1 MHPKPFPKVFPPEFP
16 LELQNVILT
25 LLRDLCVQHFPL
37 AQQPTNNGRPLLLHT
52 HPCDTLV
59 LRTYGATL
67 SLSKST
73 QSLIA
78 IPLGGLGEFGMN
90 MMALRLGDDI
100 IVIDAGM
107 MFPESELLGVD
118 LVIPDT
124 TYLKQ
129 NRANV
134 RAIVLTHGHEDHI
147 GALPYILRDL
157 NVPVYG
163 TRFTLALV
171 KKRLAEANLLDSTTL
186 REVMPGRL
194 IEIGPYEI
202 EFIPVT
208 HSTID
213 CVALAVRTPL
223 GVIIHT
229 GDFKIDQTPV
239 GGAPFDLHSFARYGN
254 EGVLALFSDSTN
266 VERPGFT
273 PSERAIVPRI
283 EELCR
288 SAPRRVILSCFAS
301 SIHRIQQVIDIAS
314 RVGRK
319 IAFVGRSMVDN
330 VEIAHDLEYLRI
342 PDGMV
347 VRPQDIRTFDPR
359 RIIIL
364 ASGSQAEP
372 MSSLSRIAVDN
383 HRFVSVD
390 ESDTVI
396 LSARIIPGN
405 EKAIFRMLDHMF
417 RRRALV
423 YYDNN
428 AGTIHVSGH
437 ASQEEQKLVLQLVK
451 PKYFIPVHGEYR
463 HLFRHAALAHQL
475 GCVSS
480 EILLLENGQ
489 TIEFTEDGAR
499 RRDPVTSGRVL
510 VDSGSLEEIEE
521 VVIRDRKHLSEDG
534 VVVPIIAIDKRTGRM
549 ETVPEIVTR
558 GMFSDN
564 GTELMAGARDVI
576 LKTVEQ
582 SNAEEKGDWSVIK
595 EKIRV
600 DLKRYINK
608 HTSKRP
614 LILPVILE
622 V

>member
-1 MHPKPFPKVFPPEFP
+1 
-16 LELQNVILT
+16 
-25 LLRDLCVQHFPL
+25 
-37 AQQPTNNGRPLLLHT
+37 
-52 HPCDTLV
+52 
-59 LRTYGATL
+59 
-67 SLSKST
+67 LSKTS

-124 TYLKQ
+124 SYLKQ
-129 NRANV
+129 NRSMV

-147 GALPYILRDL
+147 GALPYILKDL

-171 KKRLAEANLLDSTTL
+171 KKRLDEAGLLDSTTL
-186 REVMPGRL
+186 REVLPARL
-194 IEIGPYEI
+194 VEIGPFEV
-202 EFIPVT
+202 EFIAVT
-208 HSTID
+208 HSTVD
-213 CVALAVRTPL
+213 CVALAIRTPL
-223 GVIIHT
+223 GVVIHT

-239 GGAPFDLHSFARYGN
+239 GGAPFDLHAFARYGN
-254 EGVLALFSDSTN
+254 DGVLALFSDSTN

-301 SIHRIQQVIDIAS
+301 SIHRIQQIIDIAA
-314 RVGRK
+314 RVNRK
-319 IAFVGRSMVDN
+319 VAFVGRSMVDN
-330 VEIAHDLEYLRI
+330 VEIAHSLELLRI

-347 VRPQDIRTFDPR
+347 VRPQDIRGFDPK

-390 ESDTVI
+390 ENDSVI

-405 EKAIFRMLDHMF
+405 EKSIFRMLDHMF

-423 YYDNN
+423 YYDNS

-437 ASQEEQKLVLQLVK
+437 ASQEEQKLLLQLVK

-475 GCVSS
+475 GCVSN
-480 EILLLENGQ
+480 EILLLEDGRP
-489 TIEFTEDGAR
+489 IEFTEDGAR
-499 RRDPVTSGRVL
+499 RLDPVTAGRVC
-510 VDSGSLEEIEE
+510 VDSGSLEEIED

-534 VVVPIIAIDKRTGRM
+534 IVVPIIAIDKHTGKM
-549 ETVPEIVTR
+549 ESHPEIVSR
-558 GMFSDN
+558 GLMSDN
-564 GTELMAGARDVI
+564 GQELIAGARLVI
-576 LKTVEQ
+576 MKTVEE
-582 SNAEEKGDWSVIK
+582 SNAEEKSDWGVIK

-600 DLKRYINK
+600 DLKRYISK
-608 HTSKRP
+608 QTSKRP

>member
-1 MHPKPFPKVFPPEFP
+1 M
-16 LELQNVILT
+16 
-25 LLRDLCVQHFPL
+25 
-37 AQQPTNNGRPLLLHT
+37 
-52 HPCDTLV
+52 
-59 LRTYGATL
+59 
-67 SLSKST
+67 SKTS
-73 QSLIA
+73 QSLTA

-100 IVIDAGM
+100 VVIDAGM

-118 LVIPDT
+118 LVIPDIS
-124 TYLKQ
+124 YLKQ
-129 NRANV
+129 NRSMV

-147 GALPYILRDL
+147 GALPYILKDL

-171 KKRLAEANLLDSTTL
+171 KKRLDEAGLLDSTTL
-186 REVMPGRL
+186 REVIPGRL
-194 IEIGPYEI
+194 VEIGPFEV
-202 EFIPVT
+202 EFIAVT
-208 HSTID
+208 HSTVD
-213 CVALAVRTPL
+213 CVALAIRTPL
-223 GVIIHT
+223 GVVIHT

-239 GGAPFDLHSFARYGN
+239 GGAPFDLHAFARYGN
-254 EGVLALFSDSTN
+254 DGVLALFSDSTN

-319 IAFVGRSMVDN
+319 VAFVGRSMVDN
-330 VEIAHDLEYLRI
+330 VEIAHSLEILQI

-347 VRPQDIRTFDPR
+347 VRPQDIRGFDPK

-390 ESDTVI
+390 ENDSVI

-405 EKAIFRMLDHMF
+405 EKSIFRMLDHMF

-423 YYDNN
+423 YYDNS

-437 ASQEEQKLVLQLVK
+437 ASQEEQKLLLQLVK
-451 PKYFIPVHGEYR
+451 PKFFIPVHGEYR

-475 GCVSS
+475 GCVSN
-480 EILLLENGQ
+480 EILLLEDGKP
-489 TIEFTEDGAR
+489 IEFTEDGAR
-499 RRDPVTSGRVL
+499 RVDPVTAGRVC

-534 VVVPIIAIDKRTGRM
+534 VVVPIIAIDKHTGKL
-549 ETVPEIVTR
+549 ESHPEIVTR
-558 GMFSDN
+558 GLMSDN
-564 GTELMAGARDVI
+564 GQELIAGARLVI
-576 LKTVEQ
+576 MKTVEE
-582 SNAEEKGDWSVIK
+582 SNAEEKSDWGVIK

-608 HTSKRP
+608 QTSKRP

-622 V
+622 I

>member
-1 MHPKPFPKVFPPEFP
+1 MS
-16 LELQNVILT
+16 
-25 LLRDLCVQHFPL
+25 
-37 AQQPTNNGRPLLLHT
+37 HT
-52 HPCDTLV
+52 SQTI
-59 LRTYGATL
+59 T
-67 SLSKST
+67 
-73 QSLIA
+73 A

-90 MMALRLGDDI
+90 MMALRFGDDI
-100 IVIDAGM
+100 LVIDAGM

-118 LVIPDT
+118 LVIPDI

-129 NRANV
+129 NREKV

-171 KKRLAEANLLDSTTL
+171 KKRLDEAGLLDSTTL
-186 REVMPGRL
+186 REALPGRL
-194 IEIGPYEI
+194 VEIGPFEV
-202 EFIPVT
+202 EFINVT
-208 HSTID
+208 HSTAD
-213 CVALAVRTPL
+213 CVALAVRTPV

-239 GGAPFDLHSFARYGN
+239 GGAPFDLHTFAKYGN

-273 PSERAIVPRI
+273 PSERAVVPRI

-288 SAPRRVILSCFAS
+288 SAPKRVILSCFAS
-301 SIHRIQQVIDIAS
+301 SVHRIQQVIDIAA
-314 RVGRK
+314 RVNRK
-319 IAFVGRSMVDN
+319 VAFVGRSMVDN
-330 VEIAHDLEYLRI
+330 IEIAHSLGIVNI

-347 VRPQDIRTFDPR
+347 VRSQDIRTFDPR

-390 ESDTVI
+390 ENDSVI

-423 YYDNN
+423 YYDNSG
-428 AGTIHVSGH
+428 GTIHVSGH
-437 ASQEEQKLVLQLVK
+437 ASQEEQKLLLQLVK
-451 PKYFIPVHGEYR
+451 PKYFIPIHGEYR

-475 GCVSS
+475 GVVSG
-480 EILLLENGQ
+480 EIMLLENGQ
-489 TIEFTEDGAR
+489 TVEFTEDGAR
-499 RRDPVTSGRVL
+499 RHDPVAAGRIC
-510 VDSGSLEEIEE
+510 VDSGSLEEIED
-521 VVIRDRKHLSEDG
+521 VIIRDRKHLSEDG
-534 VVVPIIAIDKRTGRM
+534 IVVPIIAIDKHTGKM
-549 ETVPEIVTR
+549 ESQPEIVTR
-558 GMFSDN
+558 GLMSDN
-564 GTELMAGARDVI
+564 GQELINGAREVL
-576 LKTVEQ
+576 LKTFAD
-582 SNAEEKGDWSVIK
+582 SNAEEKSDWGVIK

-608 HTSKRP
+608 QTSKRP

-622 V
+622 I

>member
-1 MHPKPFPKVFPPEFP
+1 MSKP
-16 LELQNVILT
+16 L
-25 LLRDLCVQHFPL
+25 
-37 AQQPTNNGRPLLLHT
+37 
-52 HPCDTLV
+52 
-59 LRTYGATL
+59 
-67 SLSKST
+67 
-73 QSLIA
+73 QSLFA

-90 MMALRLGDDI
+90 MMALRYGDDI

-118 LVIPDT
+118 LVIPDI

-129 NRANV
+129 NRQHV

-157 NVPVYG
+157 NVPLYG

-171 KKRLAEANLLDSTTL
+171 KKRITEAGLLDSTTL
-186 REVMPGRL
+186 REVIPGRR
-194 IEIGPYEI
+194 IEIGPFEV
-202 EFIPVT
+202 EMIPVT

-213 CVALAVRTPL
+213 CVALAVRTPV

-229 GDFKIDQTPV
+229 GDFKIDHTPV
-239 GGAPFDLHSFARYGN
+239 GGAGFDIHTFARYGN

-266 VERPGFT
+266 VERPGIT
-273 PSERAIVPRI
+273 PSERAVVPRI
-283 EELCR
+283 EELAR
-288 SAPRRVILSCFAS
+288 SAPKRVILSCFAS

-319 IAFVGRSMVDN
+319 VAFVGRSMVDN

-347 VRPQDIRTFDPR
+347 VRSQDIRTFDPR
-359 RIIIL
+359 KIIIL

-390 ESDTVI
+390 ENDTVI
-396 LSARIIPGN
+396 LSSRIIPGN

-423 YYDNN
+423 YYDNS
-428 AGTIHVSGH
+428 AGVIHVSGH

-451 PKYFIPVHGEYR
+451 PKYFIPIHGEYR

-475 GCVSS
+475 GVVSG
-480 EILLLENGQ
+480 EILLVEDGQ
-489 TIEFTEDGAR
+489 NIEFTEDGVH
-499 RRDPVTSGRVL
+499 RRDPVTAGRVL

-521 VVIRDRKHLSEDG
+521 VVVRERKHLSEDG
-534 VVVPIIAIDKRTGRM
+534 VVVPIIAIDKHTGKL
-549 ETVPEIVTR
+549 ESQPEIVSR
-558 GMFSDN
+558 GFMSDN
-564 GTELMAGARDVI
+564 GSDLVAGARDIVLRTI
-576 LKTVEQ
+576 NT
-582 SNAEEKGDWSVIK
+582 SNAEERADWSVIK

-600 DLKRYINK
+600 DLKRYISK
-608 HTSKRP
+608 QTSKRP

>member
-1 MHPKPFPKVFPPEFP
+1 
-16 LELQNVILT
+16 
-25 LLRDLCVQHFPL
+25 
-37 AQQPTNNGRPLLLHT
+37 
-52 HPCDTLV
+52 
-59 LRTYGATL
+59 
-67 SLSKST
+67 
-73 QSLIA
+73 
-78 IPLGGLGEFGMN
+78 MN
-90 MMALRLGDDI
+90 MMVLRLGDDI

-118 LVIPDT
+118 LVIPDIS
-124 TYLKQ
+124 YLKQ
-129 NRANV
+129 NRAKV

-157 NVPVYG
+157 NVPLYG

-171 KKRLAEANLLDSTTL
+171 KKRVEEAGLLDSTTL
-186 REVMPGRL
+186 REVLPGRT
-194 IEIGPYEI
+194 IEIGPFEI
-202 EFIPVT
+202 EFISVT
-208 HSTID
+208 HSTLD
-213 CVALAVRTPL
+213 CVALAIRTPL

-239 GGAPFDLHSFARYGN
+239 DGASFDLHALAKYGS

-273 PSERAIVPRI
+273 PSERAVVPRI
-283 EELCR
+283 EELSR

-301 SIHRIQQVIDIAS
+301 SIHRIQQVIDIAV
-314 RVGRK
+314 RVNRK
-319 IAFVGRSMVDN
+319 VAFVGRSMIDN
-330 VEIAHDLEYLRI
+330 VEIAHSLGLLQI

-347 VRPQDIRTFDPR
+347 VRPQDIRGFDPR
-359 RIIIL
+359 RLVIL

-383 HRFVSVD
+383 HRHVSID
-390 ESDTVI
+390 ENDTVI

-405 EKAIFRMLDHMF
+405 EKSIFRMLDHMF

-423 YYDNN
+423 YYDNS
-428 AGTIHVSGH
+428 GGLIHVSGH
-437 ASQEEQKLVLQLVK
+437 ASQEEQKLILQLVK
-451 PKYFIPVHGEYR
+451 PKYFVPVHGEYR

-475 GCVSS
+475 GAVSE
-480 EILLLENGQ
+480 EIFLLENGQ
-489 TIEFTEDGAR
+489 AIEFTEEGAQ
-499 RRDPVTSGRVL
+499 RRDPVTAGRVL

-534 VVVPIIAIDKRTGRM
+534 VVVPIIAIDKHTGKL
-549 ETVPEIVTR
+549 ESQPEIVTR
-558 GMFSDN
+558 GLMSEN
-564 GTELMAGARDVI
+564 GQELLVGAREV
-576 LKTVEQ
+576 LMKTVAE
-582 SNAEEKGDWSVIK
+582 SNSEENSDWGVIK

-608 HTSKRP
+608 QTSKRP

>member
-1 MHPKPFPKVFPPEFP
+1 MSK
-16 LELQNVILT
+16 T
-25 LLRDLCVQHFPL
+25 
-37 AQQPTNNGRPLLLHT
+37 TN
-52 HPCDTLV
+52 
-59 LRTYGATL
+59 
-67 SLSKST
+67 SLF
-73 QSLIA
+73 A

-90 MMALRLGDDI
+90 MMALRYGDDI

-107 MFPESELLGVD
+107 MFPESELLGID
-118 LVIPDT
+118 LVIPDI

-129 NRANV
+129 NRAHV
-134 RAIVLTHGHEDHI
+134 RAIVLTHCHEDHI

-171 KKRLAEANLLDSTTL
+171 KKRLEEANLLDSTIL
-186 REVMPGRL
+186 REVPPGRR

-239 GGAPFDLHSFARYGN
+239 DNWQFDLHAFARYGH

-273 PSERAIVPRI
+273 QSERSVVPRI
-283 EELCR
+283 EDLCR
-288 SAPRRVILSCFAS
+288 TAPRRVVLSCFAS
-301 SIHRIQQVIDIAS
+301 SMHRIQQVIDVAG
-314 RVGRK
+314 RVNRK
-319 IAFVGRSMVDN
+319 VAFVGRSMVDN
-330 VEIAHDLEYLRI
+330 VEIAHSLGYLQI

-347 VRPQDIRTFDPR
+347 VRPQDIRSFDPR

-383 HRFVSVD
+383 HRFVSV
-390 ESDTVI
+390 EENDTVI

-405 EKAIFRMLDHMF
+405 EKAIYRMLDHMF

-423 YYDNN
+423 YYDNS
-428 AGTIHVSGH
+428 AGVIHVSGH
-437 ASQEEQKLVLQLVK
+437 ASQEEQKLILQLVK
-451 PKYFIPVHGEYR
+451 PRYFIPVHGEYR
-463 HLFRHAALAHQL
+463 HLFRHAALAHSL
-475 GCVSS
+475 SVVSG
-480 EILLLENGQ
+480 EILLLENGHV
-489 TIEFTEDGAR
+489 IEFTEDAAF
-499 RRDPVTSGRVL
+499 RRDPVTAGRVL
-510 VDSGSLEEIEE
+510 VDSGSLEEVEE
-521 VVIRDRKHLSEDG
+521 VVVRDRRHLSEDG
-534 VVVPIIAIDKRTGRM
+534 VVVTIIAIDKHSGRL
-549 ETVPEIVTR
+549 ESLPEIVTR

-564 GTELMAGARDVI
+564 GTELMAGAREVV

-582 SNAEEKGDWSVIK
+582 SNSEEKSDWSVIK

>member
-1 MHPKPFPKVFPPEFP
+1 M
-16 LELQNVILT
+16 
-25 LLRDLCVQHFPL
+25 
-37 AQQPTNNGRPLLLHT
+37 
-52 HPCDTLV
+52 
-59 LRTYGATL
+59 
-67 SLSKST
+67 SKTS
-73 QSLIA
+73 QSLTA

-118 LVIPDT
+118 LVIPDI

-129 NRANV
+129 NRSQV

-147 GALPYILRDL
+147 GALPYILKDL

-171 KKRLAEANLLDSTTL
+171 KKRLDEAGLLDSTTL
-186 REVMPGRL
+186 REVIPGGRL
-194 IEIGPYEI
+194 VEIGPFEI
-202 EFIPVT
+202 EFISVT
-208 HSTID
+208 HSTVD
-213 CVALAVRTPL
+213 CVALAIRTPV
-223 GVIIHT
+223 GVVIHT

-239 GGAPFDLHSFARYGN
+239 GGAPFDLHAFARYGN

-288 SAPRRVILSCFAS
+288 SAPKRVILSCFAS
-301 SIHRIQQVIDIAS
+301 SIHRIQQIIDIAA

-319 IAFVGRSMVDN
+319 VAFVGRSMVDN
-330 VEIAHDLEYLRI
+330 VEIAHSLELLRI

-347 VRPQDIRTFDPR
+347 VRPQDIRGFDPK
-359 RIIIL
+359 RIVIL

-390 ESDTVI
+390 ENDSVI

-405 EKAIFRMLDHMF
+405 EKSIFRMLDHMF

-423 YYDNN
+423 YYDNS

-437 ASQEEQKLVLQLVK
+437 ASQEEQKLLLQLVK

-475 GCVSS
+475 GCVSQ
-480 EILLLENGQ
+480 EILLLEDGRQ
-489 TIEFTEDGAR
+489 IEFTEDGVH
-499 RRDPVTSGRVL
+499 RRDPVTAGRVC

-534 VVVPIIAIDKRTGRM
+534 IVVPIIAIDKHTGKM
-549 ETVPEIVTR
+549 ESHPEIVSR
-558 GMFSDN
+558 GLMSDN
-564 GTELMAGARDVI
+564 GQELIAGARLVI
-576 LKTVEQ
+576 MKTVEE
-582 SNAEEKGDWSVIK
+582 SNAEEKSDWGVIK

-608 HTSKRP
+608 QTSKRP

>member
-1 MHPKPFPKVFPPEFP
+1 
-16 LELQNVILT
+16 
-25 LLRDLCVQHFPL
+25 
-37 AQQPTNNGRPLLLHT
+37 
-52 HPCDTLV
+52 
-59 LRTYGATL
+59 
-67 SLSKST
+67 LSKPS
-73 QSLIA
+73 QSLTA

-107 MFPESELLGVD
+107 MFPETELLGVD

-124 TYLKQ
+124 TFLKQ
-129 NRANV
+129 NREHV

-171 KKRLAEANLLDSTTL
+171 KKRLEEAGLLDSTTL
-186 REVMPGRL
+186 REALPGRL
-194 IEIGPYEI
+194 VEIGPFEI

-239 GGAPFDLHSFARYGN
+239 GGAPFDLHTFARYGN

-288 SAPRRVILSCFAS
+288 SAPRRVVLSCFAS
-301 SIHRIQQVIDIAS
+301 SIHRIQQVIDIAA

-319 IAFVGRSMVDN
+319 VAFVGRSMVDN
-330 VEIAHDLEYLRI
+330 VEIAHDLSYLRI

-347 VRPQDIRTFDPR
+347 VRPQDIRGFDPKR
-359 RIIIL
+359 LIIL

-390 ESDTVI
+390 ENDTVI

-423 YYDNN
+423 YYENS

-451 PKYFIPVHGEYR
+451 PRYFIPVHGEYR

-475 GCVSS
+475 GVVSG
-480 EILLLENGQ
+480 EILLLEDGQ
-489 TIEFTEDGAR
+489 TIEFTEDGAYR
-499 RRDPVTSGRVL
+499 REPVTAGRVL

-521 VVIRDRKHLSEDG
+521 VVVRDRKHLSEDG
-534 VVVPIIAIDKRTGRM
+534 VLVPIIAIDKHTGR
-549 ETVPEIVTR
+549 VDISPEIVTR

-564 GTELMAGARDVI
+564 GQELMAGAREVV
-576 LKTVEQ
+576 LRTVEQ
-582 SNAEEKGDWSVIK
+582 SNPEEKTDWSVMK

-600 DLKRYINK
+600 DLKRYISK

>member
-1 MHPKPFPKVFPPEFP
+1 MEADISTLHKPD
-16 LELQNVILT
+16 ILILRRQQVVTGRVGSRRVVGFLFVVCVSEMT
-25 LLRDLCVQHFPL
+25 LL
-37 AQQPTNNGRPLLLHT
+37 
-52 HPCDTLV
+52 
-59 LRTYGATL
+59 
-67 SLSKST
+67 LSKPQ
-73 QSLIA
+73 QSLFV

-90 MMALRLGDDI
+90 MMALRVGDDI

-118 LVIPDT
+118 LVIPDIS
-124 TYLKQ
+124 YLKQ
-129 NRANV
+129 HRSMV
-134 RAIVLTHGHEDHI
+134 RGIVLTHGHEDHI
-147 GALPYILRDL
+147 GALQYILRDL
-157 NVPVYG
+157 NVPIYG

-171 KKRLAEANLLDSTTL
+171 KKRIEEAGLLSSTTL
-186 REVMPGRL
+186 REAVPGRL
-194 IEIGPYEI
+194 VELGPFEI

-213 CVALAVRTPL
+213 CVALAVRTPA

-239 GGAPFDLHSFARYGN
+239 GGAPFDLHAFARYGS

-283 EELCR
+283 EDLCR
-288 SAPRRVILSCFAS
+288 SAPKRVIISCFAS
-301 SIHRIQQVIDIAS
+301 SVHRIQQIIDIAS
-314 RVGRK
+314 RVNRK
-319 IAFVGRSMVDN
+319 VAFVGRSMVDN
-330 VEIAHDLEYLRI
+330 VEIAHSL
-342 PDGMV
+342 DGMV
-347 VRPQDIRTFDPR
+347 VRPQDIRSFDPK
-359 RIIIL
+359 RIIIM

-390 ESDTVI
+390 ENDSVI

-423 YYDNN
+423 YYDNS

-437 ASQEEQKLVLQLVK
+437 ASQEEQKLILQLVK
-451 PKYFIPVHGEYR
+451 PKYFIPIHGEYR
-463 HLFRHAALAHQL
+463 HLFRHAALAAQL
-475 GCVSS
+475 GCVSGQ
-480 EILLLENGQ
+480 ILLM
-489 TIEFTEDGAR
+489 EDGHVLEFNEEGAF
-499 RRDPVTSGRVL
+499 RRDPVAAGRVL

-521 VVIRDRKHLSEDG
+521 DVVRDRKHLSEDG
-534 VVVPIIAIDKRTGRM
+534 VVVTIIAIDKHTGKM
-549 ETVPEIVTR
+549 ESQPEIVTR
-558 GMFSDN
+558 GLMSDN
-564 GTELMAGARDVI
+564 GQELVAGARNVV
-576 LKTVEQ
+576 LKTVAE
-582 SNAEEKGDWSVIK
+582 SNAEEKSDWGVIK
-595 EKIRV
+595 EKIRI
-600 DLKRYINK
+600 DLKKYINK
-608 HTSKRP
+608 QTSKRP

>member
-1 MHPKPFPKVFPPEFP
+1 
-16 LELQNVILT
+16 
-25 LLRDLCVQHFPL
+25 
-37 AQQPTNNGRPLLLHT
+37 
-52 HPCDTLV
+52 
-59 LRTYGATL
+59 
-67 SLSKST
+67 LSKPS
-73 QSLIA
+73 QSLTA

-118 LVIPDT
+118 LVIPDI

-129 NRANV
+129 NRAHV

-171 KKRLAEANLLDSTTL
+171 KKRLDEAGLLKSTTL
-186 REVMPGRL
+186 REVIPGGRL
-194 IEIGPYEI
+194 VEIGPFEI

-239 GGAPFDLHSFARYGN
+239 GGAPFDLHAFARYGH

-273 PSERAIVPRI
+273 GSERNVVPRI

-301 SIHRIQQVIDIAS
+301 SIHRIQQVIDIAA

-330 VEIAHDLEYLRI
+330 VEIAHSLEYLRI

-347 VRPQDIRTFDPR
+347 VRPQDIRGFDPKR
-359 RIIIL
+359 LVIL

-390 ESDTVI
+390 ENDSVI

-423 YYDNN
+423 YYDNS

-463 HLFRHAALAHQL
+463 HLFRHAALAYQL
-475 GCVSS
+475 GCVTG
-480 EILLLENGQ
+480 EILVLEDGHAL
-489 TIEFTEDGAR
+489 EFTEDGAF
-499 RRDPVTSGRVL
+499 RRDPVTAGRVC

-534 VVVPIIAIDKRTGRM
+534 VVVPIIAIDKHTGRM
-549 ETVPEIVTR
+549 ESQPEIVTR

-564 GTELMAGARDVI
+564 GTEFIAGARDVV

-582 SNAEEKGDWSVIK
+582 SNAEEKSDWSVIK

-608 HTSKRP
+608 QTSKRP

>member
-1 MHPKPFPKVFPPEFP
+1 
-16 LELQNVILT
+16 
-25 LLRDLCVQHFPL
+25 
-37 AQQPTNNGRPLLLHT
+37 
-52 HPCDTLV
+52 
-59 LRTYGATL
+59 
-67 SLSKST
+67 LSKSS
-73 QSLIA
+73 QSLTA

-100 IVIDAGM
+100 LVIDAGM

-118 LVIPDT
+118 LVIPDI

-129 NRANV
+129 NRAHV

-147 GALPYILRDL
+147 GALPYILKDL

-171 KKRLAEANLLDSTTL
+171 KKRLDEAGLLESTTL
-186 REVMPGRL
+186 REVIPSRMV
-194 IEIGPYEI
+194 EIGPFEV
-202 EFIPVT
+202 EFISVT
-208 HSTID
+208 HSTVD
-213 CVALAVRTPL
+213 CVALAIRTPL
-223 GVIIHT
+223 GVVIHT

-254 EGVLALFSDSTN
+254 DGVLALFSDSTN

-301 SIHRIQQVIDIAS
+301 SIHRIQQIIDIAS
-314 RVGRK
+314 RVNRK
-319 IAFVGRSMVDN
+319 VAFVGRSMVDN
-330 VEIAHDLEYLRI
+330 VEIAHSLELLRI

-347 VRPQDIRTFDPR
+347 VRPQDIRGFDPK

-390 ESDTVI
+390 ENDSVI

-405 EKAIFRMLDHMF
+405 EKSIFRMLDHMF

-423 YYDNN
+423 YYDNS

-437 ASQEEQKLVLQLVK
+437 ASQEEQKLLLQLVK

-475 GCVSS
+475 GSVSS
-480 EILLLENGQ
+480 EILLVEDGRPV
-489 TIEFTEDGAR
+489 EFTEDGAR
-499 RRDPVTSGRVL
+499 RLDPVTAGRVC
-510 VDSGSLEEIEE
+510 VDSGSLEEIED

-534 VVVPIIAIDKRTGRM
+534 IVVPIIAIDKHTGKM
-549 ETVPEIVTR
+549 ESHPEIVSR
-558 GMFSDN
+558 GLMSDN
-564 GTELMAGARDVI
+564 GQELIAGARLVI
-576 LKTVEQ
+576 MKTVEE
-582 SNAEEKGDWSVIK
+582 SNAEEKSDWGVIK

-600 DLKRYINK
+600 DLKRYISK
-608 HTSKRP
+608 QTSKRP

>member
-1 MHPKPFPKVFPPEFP
+1 MSKNN
-16 LELQNVILT
+16 QT
-25 LLRDLCVQHFPL
+25 LL
-37 AQQPTNNGRPLLLHT
+37 
-52 HPCDTLV
+52 
-59 LRTYGATL
+59 
-67 SLSKST
+67 
-73 QSLIA
+73 A

-90 MMALRLGDDI
+90 MMVFRYGDDI
-100 IVIDAGM
+100 IVVDAGM

-118 LVIPDT
+118 LVIPDI

-129 NRANV
+129 NRHLV

-157 NVPVYG
+157 NVPIYG

-171 KKRLAEANLLDSTTL
+171 KKRLEEAGLLDSATL
-186 REVMPGRL
+186 REVLPGRR
-194 IEIGPYEI
+194 IELGPFEI
-202 EFIPVT
+202 EFISVT

-213 CVALAVRTPL
+213 CVALAIRTPL

-239 GGAPFDLHSFARYGN
+239 DKVPFDLHAFARYGN

-273 PSERAIVPRI
+273 PSERTIVPRI
-283 EELCR
+283 EELAR
-288 SAPRRVILSCFAS
+288 SAPRRVVLSCFAS
-301 SIHRIQQVIDIAS
+301 SIHRIQQVIDIAE

-319 IAFVGRSMVDN
+319 IAFVGRSMIDN
-330 VEIAHDLEYLRI
+330 VEIAHNLDCLRI

-347 VRPQDIRTFDPR
+347 VRPQDIRSFEPKK
-359 RIIIL
+359 IIIL

-390 ESDTVI
+390 ENDTVI

-423 YYDNN
+423 YYDNS

-437 ASQEEQKLVLQLVK
+437 GSQEEQKLILRLVK

-475 GCVSS
+475 GAVSE
-480 EILLLENGQ
+480 EIMLMEDGKC
-489 TIEFTEDGAR
+489 IEFTEDGAFR
-499 RRDPVTSGRVL
+499 KDPVTAGRVL
-510 VDSGSLEEIEE
+510 VDSGSLEEIEAI
-521 VVIRDRKHLSEDG
+521 VVRDRKHLSEEG
-534 VVVPIIAIDKRTGRM
+534 VVIPIIAIDKHTGKLESAPEVVSRGLM
-549 ETVPEIVTR
+549 SENNGELLEGAKEIVMKT
-558 GMFSDN
+558 F
-564 GTELMAGARDVI
+564 EL
-576 LKTVEQ
+576 
-582 SNAEEKGDWSVIK
+582 SNLEERADWSVIK

-600 DLKRYINK
+600 DLKRYIGK
-608 HTSKRP
+608 QTSKRP

>member
-1 MHPKPFPKVFPPEFP
+1 LSK
-16 LELQNVILT
+16 NNRT
-25 LLRDLCVQHFPL
+25 LL
-37 AQQPTNNGRPLLLHT
+37 
-52 HPCDTLV
+52 
-59 LRTYGATL
+59 
-67 SLSKST
+67 
-73 QSLIA
+73 A

-90 MMALRLGDDI
+90 MIVFRYGDDI
-100 IVIDAGM
+100 IVVDAGM

-118 LVIPDT
+118 LVIPDI

-129 NRANV
+129 NRHLV

-157 NVPVYG
+157 NVPIYG

-171 KKRLAEANLLDSTTL
+171 KKRLEEGGLLDSATL
-186 REVMPGRL
+186 REVLPGRR
-194 IEIGPYEI
+194 IELGPFEI
-202 EFIPVT
+202 EFISVT

-213 CVALAVRTPL
+213 CVALAIRTPL

-239 GGAPFDLHSFARYGN
+239 DKVPFDLHAFARYGN

-273 PSERAIVPRI
+273 PSERTIVPRI
-283 EELCR
+283 EELAR
-288 SAPRRVILSCFAS
+288 SAPRRVVLSCFAS
-301 SIHRIQQVIDIAS
+301 SIHRIQQVIDIAE

-319 IAFVGRSMVDN
+319 IAFVGRSMIDN
-330 VEIAHDLEYLRI
+330 VEIAHNLDCLRI

-347 VRPQDIRTFDPR
+347 VRPQDVRSFEPKK
-359 RIIIL
+359 IIIL

-390 ESDTVI
+390 ENDTVI

-423 YYDNN
+423 YYDNS

-437 ASQEEQKLVLQLVK
+437 GSQEEQKLILRLVK

-463 HLFRHAALAHQL
+463 HLFRHAALAYQL
-475 GCVSS
+475 GAVSE
-480 EILLLENGQ
+480 EIMLMEDGKC
-489 TIEFTEDGAR
+489 IEFTEDGAF
-499 RRDPVTSGRVL
+499 RRDPVTAGRVL
-510 VDSGSLEEIEE
+510 VDSGSLEEIEAI
-521 VVIRDRKHLSEDG
+521 VVRDRKHLSEEG
-534 VVVPIIAIDKRTGRM
+534 VMIPIIAIDKHTGKLESAPEVVSRGLM
-549 ETVPEIVTR
+549 SENNGELLEGAKEIVMKT
-558 GMFSDN
+558 F
-564 GTELMAGARDVI
+564 EL
-576 LKTVEQ
+576 
-582 SNAEEKGDWSVIK
+582 SNLEERADWSVIK

-600 DLKRYINK
+600 DLKRYISK
-608 HTSKRP
+608 QTSKRP

>member
-1 MHPKPFPKVFPPEFP
+1 
-16 LELQNVILT
+16 
-25 LLRDLCVQHFPL
+25 
-37 AQQPTNNGRPLLLHT
+37 
-52 HPCDTLV
+52 
-59 LRTYGATL
+59 
-67 SLSKST
+67 LSKAT
-73 QSLIA
+73 QSLTA

-118 LVIPDT
+118 LVIPDI

-129 NRANV
+129 NRSHV

-147 GALPYILRDL
+147 GALAYILRDL

-171 KKRLAEANLLDSTTL
+171 KKRLEEAGLLESTTL
-186 REVMPGRL
+186 REVLAGRL

-202 EFIPVT
+202 EFIAVT

-213 CVALAVRTPL
+213 CVALAIRTPV
-223 GVIIHT
+223 GVILHT

-239 GGAPFDLHSFARYGN
+239 DSWPFDLHAFARYGH

-273 PSERAIVPRI
+273 PSERAVVPRI

-301 SIHRIQQVIDIAS
+301 SIHRIQQVIDIAA

-319 IAFVGRSMVDN
+319 VAFVGRSMVDN
-330 VEIAHDLEYLRI
+330 VEIAHSLNYLRI

-347 VRPQDIRTFDPR
+347 VRAQDIRSFDPKR
-359 RIIIL
+359 LVIL

-383 HRFVSVD
+383 HRFVSVEEND
-390 ESDTVI
+390 SVI

-405 EKAIFRMLDHMF
+405 EKSIFRMLDHMF

-423 YYDNN
+423 YYDNS
-428 AGTIHVSGH
+428 AGVIHVSGH
-437 ASQEEQKLVLQLVK
+437 ASQEEQKLILQLVK
-451 PKYFIPVHGEYR
+451 PKYFIPIHGEYR

-475 GCVSS
+475 GCVSA

-489 TIEFTEDGAR
+489 CIEFTPDRAT
-499 RRDPVTSGRVL
+499 RRDPVTAGRVC
-510 VDSGSLEEIEE
+510 VDSGSLEEIED

-534 VVVPIIAIDKRTGRM
+534 VVVPIIAIDKHTGKL
-549 ETVPEIVTR
+549 ESHPEIVTR
-558 GMFSDN
+558 GLFSEN
-564 GTELMAGARDVI
+564 GQELILGAREVV

-582 SNAEEKGDWSVIK
+582 SNAEEKSDWGVIK

-608 HTSKRP
+608 QTSKRP

>member
-1 MHPKPFPKVFPPEFP
+1 
-16 LELQNVILT
+16 
-25 LLRDLCVQHFPL
+25 
-37 AQQPTNNGRPLLLHT
+37 
-52 HPCDTLV
+52 
-59 LRTYGATL
+59 
-67 SLSKST
+67 LSKPL
-73 QSLIA
+73 QSLFA

-90 MMALRLGDDI
+90 MMALRYGDDI

-118 LVIPDT
+118 LVIPDI

-129 NRANV
+129 NRQHV

-171 KKRLAEANLLDSTTL
+171 KKRLTEANLLDSTTL
-186 REVMPGRL
+186 REVIPGRR

-213 CVALAVRTPL
+213 CVALAVRSPA

-229 GDFKIDQTPV
+229 GDFKIDHTPV
-239 GGAPFDLHSFARYGN
+239 GGAGFDIHTFARYGN

-266 VERPGFT
+266 VERPGIT

-283 EELCR
+283 EELAR

-319 IAFVGRSMVDN
+319 VAFVGRSMVDN
-330 VEIAHDLEYLRI
+330 VEIAHELEYLRI

-347 VRPQDIRTFDPR
+347 VRSQDIRAFDPR
-359 RIIIL
+359 KIIIM

-390 ESDTVI
+390 ENDTVI
-396 LSARIIPGN
+396 LSSRIIPGN

-423 YYDNN
+423 YYDNS
-428 AGTIHVSGH
+428 AGVIHVSGH

-451 PKYFIPVHGEYR
+451 PKYFIPIHGEYR

-475 GCVSS
+475 GVVSG
-480 EILLLENGQ
+480 EILLIENGQ
-489 TIEFTEDGAR
+489 NIEFTEDGAFR
-499 RRDPVTSGRVL
+499 REPVTAGRVL

-521 VVIRDRKHLSEDG
+521 VVVRERKHLSEDG
-534 VVVPIIAIDKRTGRM
+534 VVVPIIAIDKHTGKL
-549 ETVPEIVTR
+549 ESQPEIVTR
-558 GMFSDN
+558 GFMSDN
-564 GTELMAGARDVI
+564 GSDLVTGARDIVLRTI
-576 LKTVEQ
+576 NT
-582 SNAEEKGDWSVIK
+582 SNAEERADWSVIK

-608 HTSKRP
+608 QTSKRP

>member
-1 MHPKPFPKVFPPEFP
+1 MSK
-16 LELQNVILT
+16 LT
-25 LLRDLCVQHFPL
+25 Q
-37 AQQPTNNGRPLLLHT
+37 
-52 HPCDTLV
+52 TL
-59 LRTYGATL
+59 T
-67 SLSKST
+67 
-73 QSLIA
+73 A

-90 MMALRLGDDI
+90 MMAFRFGDDI
-100 IVIDAGM
+100 IVVDAGM

-118 LVIPDT
+118 LVIPDI

-129 NRANV
+129 NLQHV

-163 TRFTLALV
+163 TRFTLALA
-171 KKRLAEANLLDSTTL
+171 KKRLEEAGLLESVKL
-186 REVMPGRL
+186 FEVTPGRL
-194 IEIGPYEI
+194 VEIGPFEV

-213 CVALAVRTPL
+213 CVALAIRTPL

-229 GDFKIDQTPV
+229 GDFKIDQTPIDN
-239 GGAPFDLHSFARYGN
+239 APFDLHAFARYGN

-273 PSERAIVPRI
+273 PSERVVGPRI
-283 EELCR
+283 EELTR
-288 SAPRRVILSCFAS
+288 SAPKRVVLSCFAS
-301 SIHRIQQVIDIAS
+301 SIHRIQQVIDIAE

-319 IAFVGRSMVDN
+319 VGFVGRSMVDN
-330 VEIAHDLEYLRI
+330 VEIAHDLGYLRI

-347 VRPQDIRTFDPR
+347 VRPQDIRGFDPKKLLL
-359 RIIIL
+359 L

-372 MSSLSRIAVDN
+372 MSSMSRIAVDN
-383 HRFVSVD
+383 HRLVTID
-390 ESDTVI
+390 ENDTII

-423 YYDNN
+423 YYDN
-428 AGTIHVSGH
+428 ASGPIHVSGH
-437 ASQEEQKLVLQLVK
+437 ASQEEQKMILRLVK

-475 GCVSS
+475 GCVSG
-480 EILLLENGQ
+480 EILLLENGKV
-489 TIEFTEDGAR
+489 IEFTEDGAY
-499 RRDPVTSGRVL
+499 RRDPVTAGRVL

-521 VVIRDRKHLSEDG
+521 MVVRDRKHLSEEG
-534 VVVPIIAIDKRTGRM
+534 VVIPIIAIDKHTGQV
-549 ETVPEIVTR
+549 ESAPEIVTR
-558 GMFSDN
+558 GLMSEN
-564 GTELMAGARDVI
+564 GNEFLSGARDVVAR
-576 LKTVEQ
+576 TVES
-582 SNAEEKGDWSVIK
+582 SNVEERADWSVIK

-608 HTSKRP
+608 QTSKRP

>member
-1 MHPKPFPKVFPPEFP
+1 MS
-16 LELQNVILT
+16 N
-25 LLRDLCVQHFPL
+25 
-37 AQQPTNNGRPLLLHT
+37 A
-52 HPCDTLV
+52 
-59 LRTYGATL
+59 A
-67 SLSKST
+67 
-73 QSLIA
+73 QSLTA

-90 MMALRLGDDI
+90 MMVLRLGDDI
-100 IVIDAGM
+100 IVLDAGM

-118 LVIPDT
+118 LVIPDI

-129 NRANV
+129 NRGQV

-147 GALPYILRDL
+147 GALAYILRDL
-157 NVPVYG
+157 SVPVYG

-171 KKRLAEANLLDSTTL
+171 KKRLEEAGLLDSTTL
-186 REVMPGRL
+186 REVLPGRL
-194 IEIGPYEI
+194 IEIGPFEI
-202 EFIPVT
+202 EFISVT

-213 CVALAVRTPL
+213 CVALAIRTPL
-223 GVIIHT
+223 GVLLHT

-239 GGAPFDLHSFARYGN
+239 DGAGFDLHAFARYGN

-301 SIHRIQQVIDIAS
+301 SIHRIQQVIDIAG
-314 RVGRK
+314 RVNRK
-319 IAFVGRSMVDN
+319 VAFVGRSMVDN
-330 VEIAHDLEYLRI
+330 VEIAHSLGVLRI

-347 VRPQDIRTFDPR
+347 VRPQDIRGYEPKR
-359 RIIIL
+359 LVIL

-390 ESDTVI
+390 ENDTVI

-423 YYDNN
+423 YYDNS

-437 ASQEEQKLVLQLVK
+437 ASQEEQKLILQLVK
-451 PKYFIPVHGEYR
+451 PKHFIPIHGEYR

-475 GCVSS
+475 GVVSG
-480 EILLLENGQ
+480 EILLLENGKS
-489 TIEFTEDGAR
+489 IEFTHDAVR
-499 RRDPVTSGRVL
+499 PRDPVPAGRVC
-510 VDSGSLEEIEE
+510 VDSGSLEEIED

-534 VVVPIIAIDKRTGRM
+534 VVVPIIAIDKHTGKL
-549 ETVPEIVTR
+549 ESHPEIVTR
-558 GMFSDN
+558 GLFSDN
-564 GTELMAGARDVI
+564 GHEWMTAARAVI
-576 LKTVEQ
+576 MKTFEE
-582 SNAEEKGDWSVIK
+582 SNAEEKSDWSVIK

-608 HTSKRP
+608 QTAKRP

-622 V
+622 I

>member
-1 MHPKPFPKVFPPEFP
+1 MWYAC
-16 LELQNVILT
+16 NW
-25 LLRDLCVQHFPL
+25 
-37 AQQPTNNGRPLLLHT
+37 NGRKK
-52 HPCDTLV
+52 DD
-59 LRTYGATL
+59 
-67 SLSKST
+67 LSKSDA
-73 QSLIA
+73 SLTV
-78 IPLGGLGEFGMN
+78 IPFGGLGEFGMN
-90 MMALRLGDDI
+90 MMAFRLGEDI
-100 IVIDAGM
+100 LVVDAGM

-118 LVIPDT
+118 LVIPDI

-129 NRANV
+129 NRRNV

-157 NVPVYG
+157 EVPIYG
-163 TRFTLALV
+163 TRFTLALA
-171 KKRLAEANLLDSTTL
+171 KKRLEEAGLLETAKL
-186 REVMPGRL
+186 FEVTPGRL
-194 IEIGPYEI
+194 VEIGPYEI

-213 CVALAVRTPL
+213 CVALAIRTPL
-223 GVIIHT
+223 GVVIHT

-239 GGAPFDLHSFARYGN
+239 DHYQFDLHAFARYGN

-273 PSERAIVPRI
+273 PSERVVAPRI
-283 EELCR
+283 EELTR
-288 SAPRRVILSCFAS
+288 SAPRRVVLSCFAS
-301 SIHRIQQVIDIAS
+301 SIHRIQQVIDIAE

-319 IAFVGRSMVDN
+319 VAFVGRSMVDN
-330 VEIAHDLEYLRI
+330 VEIAHDLGYLRI

-347 VRPQDIRTFDPR
+347 VRPQDIRSFEPR
-359 RIIIL
+359 KLIVL

-372 MSSLSRIAVDN
+372 MSSMSRIAVDN
-383 HRFVSVD
+383 HRFVTID
-390 ESDTVI
+390 ENDTVI

-423 YYDNN
+423 YYDNS
-428 AGTIHVSGH
+428 AGPIHVSGH
-437 ASQEEQKLVLQLVK
+437 ASQEEQKLLLQLVK
-451 PKYFIPVHGEYR
+451 PKYFIPVHGEFR

-475 GCVSS
+475 GAVSG
-480 EILLLENGQ
+480 EILLLEDGKCV
-489 TIEFTEDGAR
+489 EFTEDGAF
-499 RRDPVTSGRVL
+499 RRDPVAAGRVL

-521 VVIRDRKHLSEDG
+521 IVVRDRKHLSEEG
-534 VVVPIIAIDKRTGRM
+534 VVIPIIAIDKHTGKV
-549 ETVPEIVTR
+549 ESSPEIVTR
-558 GMFSDN
+558 GLMSEN
-564 GTELMAGARDVI
+564 GNEMLAGARDVVA
-576 LKTVEQ
+576 KTVEM
-582 SNAEEKGDWSVIK
+582 SNLEERADWSVIK

-608 HTSKRP
+608 QTSKRP

>member
-1 MHPKPFPKVFPPEFP
+1 
-16 LELQNVILT
+16 
-25 LLRDLCVQHFPL
+25 
-37 AQQPTNNGRPLLLHT
+37 
-52 HPCDTLV
+52 
-59 LRTYGATL
+59 
-67 SLSKST
+67 LSKLT
-73 QSLIA
+73 QTLTA

-90 MMALRLGDDI
+90 MMVFRYGDDI
-100 IVIDAGM
+100 LVVDAGM

-118 LVIPDT
+118 LVIPDIA
-124 TYLKQ
+124 YLKQ
-129 NRANV
+129 NLQHV

-157 NVPVYG
+157 NVPIYG

-171 KKRLAEANLLDSTTL
+171 RKRLEEAGLLESAKMF
-186 REVMPGRL
+186 EVTPGRL
-194 IEIGPYEI
+194 VEIGPYEI

-208 HSTID
+208 HSTVD
-213 CVALAVRTPL
+213 CVALAIRTPI

-239 GGAPFDLHSFARYGN
+239 DGAPFDLHAFARYGN

-273 PSERAIVPRI
+273 PSERAVVPRI
-283 EELCR
+283 EELTR
-288 SAPRRVILSCFAS
+288 LAPRRVVLSCFAS
-301 SIHRIQQVIDIAS
+301 SIHRIQQVIDIGE

-319 IAFVGRSMVDN
+319 VAFVGRSMVDN
-330 VEIAHDLEYLRI
+330 VEIAHDLGLLRI

-347 VRPQDIRTFDPR
+347 VRPQDIRGFDPKK
-359 RIIIL
+359 L
-364 ASGSQAEP
+364 LLLVSGSQAEP
-372 MSSLSRIAVDN
+372 MSSMSRIAVDN
-383 HRFVSVD
+383 HRLVTID
-390 ESDTVI
+390 ENDTII

-423 YYDNN
+423 YYDNTS
-428 AGTIHVSGH
+428 GPIHVSGH
-437 ASQEEQKLVLQLVK
+437 ASQEEQKLLLRLVK

-475 GCVSS
+475 GCVSE
-480 EILLLENGQ
+480 EIMLLENGKV
-489 TIEFTEDGAR
+489 IEFTEDGAY
-499 RRDPVTSGRVL
+499 RRDPVTTGRVL

-521 VVIRDRKHLSEDG
+521 MVVRDRKHLSEEG
-534 VVVPIIAIDKRTGRM
+534 VVIPIIAIDKHTGQV
-549 ETVPEIVTR
+549 ESAPEIVTR
-558 GMFSDN
+558 GLMSEN
-564 GTELMAGARDVI
+564 GNDFLAGARDVVSR
-576 LKTVEQ
+576 TVES
-582 SNAEEKGDWSVIK
+582 SNLEERADWSVIK

-608 HTSKRP
+608 QTQKRP